1 MSEGQPAGKVLVLTA
16 ADGGGRHRSGPS
28 VGVLHACGLAE
39 SARGRLSSGEPPPP
53 RKPHSLQEEPMPPG
67 WGLPQVHQGPAHG
80 AGARGLVSD
89 TSGLSLFLLHTQLF
103 PSSVKF
109 WEKKKN
115 PTSS

>member
-1 MSEGQPAGKVLVLTA
+1 
-16 ADGGGRHRSGPS
+16 
-28 VGVLHACGLAE
+28 
-39 SARGRLSSGEPPPP
+39 
-53 RKPHSLQEEPMPPG
+53 MPPG

-109 WEKKKN
+109 WEKKKKSYIFLSL
-115 PTSS
+115 TEDFRAQLVVVTG